1 MGGSVSD
8 GKAEGLDRG
17 SELLLVVT
25 QEVAVSDTKLLLAL
39 SSIKNHSGLTL
50 LFISLLLLSLHKRA
64 HSIKSLNKA
73 SPIFL

>member
-25 QEVAVSDTKLLLAL
+25 QEVVVSDTKLLLAL
-39 SSIKNHSGLTL
+39 SLV
-50 LFISLLLLSLHKRA
+50 
-64 HSIKSLNKA
+64 
-73 SPIFL
+73 